1 MTLLSN
7 AASEPILCACSYTA
21 DIYFIIRL
29 YVRACANACVCVFF
43 SSVYML
49 LFTTFHYDAI
59 LSVMRRPQLGLSLL
73 CFRNRL

>member
-1 MTLLSN
+1 MTLLST
-7 AASEPILCACSYTA
+7 AASEPVVSACSYTA
-21 DIYFIIRL
+21 DIY
-29 YVRACANACVCVFF
+29 YKVVCVCGRECMCARIF

-49 LFTTFHYDAI
+49 LFTTLHYDAN